1 MIITGILMKLE
12 NNILELIKKH
22 ISFFEPF
29 KCVYLFGSA
38 TNPDLV
44 HNDIDLLVI
53 YEKYSQEI
61 ENALKKISNELQKV
75 TDLPIDLTVLSV
87 EEEKDIA
94 FLEKIAP
101 NYLKIK

>member
-1 MIITGILMKLE
+1 MKLE

-53 YEKYSQEI
+53 LRKFYI
-61 ENALKKISNELQKV
+61 
-75 TDLPIDLTVLSV
+75 
-87 EEEKDIA
+87 
-94 FLEKIAP
+94 
-101 NYLKIK
+101 

>member
-1 MIITGILMKLE
+1 ML
-12 NNILELIKKH
+12 
-22 ISFFEPF
+22 
-29 KCVYLFGSA
+29 
-38 TNPDLV
+38 
-44 HNDIDLLVI
+44 
-53 YEKYSQEI
+53 KYSQEI

>member
-1 MIITGILMKLE
+1 MRRY
-12 NNILELIKKH
+12 KK
-22 ISFFEPF
+22 IV
-29 KCVYLFGSA
+29 KKTY
-38 TNPDLV
+38 
-44 HNDIDLLVI
+44 II